1 MVLIV
6 PIAMDRAF
14 ADNANRSAADMQ
26 MKNPKIHFY
35 TLHAGDHPGDFY
47 TNVTGLVT
55 CKTCLRLL
63 KGSRRTSRAVDGG
76 QAGENSGRVALP
88 TATNA

>member
-1 MVLIV
+1 MS
-6 PIAMDRAF
+6 
-14 ADNANRSAADMQ
+14 SAADMQ
-26 MKNPKIHFY
+26 KKNPKIHFY

-63 KGSRRTSRAVDGG
+63 KGSRRTPRALDGG
-76 QAGENSGRVALP
+76 ESPANLSLFSAEVIRPAKVTRKSPRH
-88 TATNA
+88 

>member
-1 MVLIV
+1 
-6 PIAMDRAF
+6 
-14 ADNANRSAADMQ
+14 MQ
-26 MKNPKIHFY
+26 KKNPKIHFY

-63 KGSRRTSRAVDGG
+63 KGSRRTQRALDGG
-76 QAGENSGRVALP
+76 DSAAQVAESTPEVLSSSLADP
-88 TATNA
+88 ISPHRQ